1 MISDS
6 VVVSGRRDF
15 RQNDKEFPRM
25 SVLHDAVGEMS
36 PIIEVEHSSR
46 RLIVQPRTLRKGSIS
61 PPHRHRYGQL
71 IYAISGL
78 LILRSS
84 RGIWMVPNGRGV
96 WVPPLMEHSLEVLA
110 DSEMRCA
117 YLDDDLSHR
126 VRGRCSVVAVIPLLR
141 ELILYVA
148 DSTAPLEEAIESSLG
163 TLISAIIDKA
173 NTSALEI
180 PAPKEPGLLTIF
192 RKLVEKPGDNR
203 TCSEWADAVGTTERS
218 MCRHLKKETGMTFRI
233 WRQQI
238 RLLMSLE
245 KLAKGEPVTNVAMDV
260 GYNTTSA
267 FITAFRQTF
276 GITPNIYFRET

>member
-1 MISDS
+1 MSIL
-6 VVVSGRRDF
+6 RD
-15 RQNDKEFPRM
+15 
-25 SVLHDAVGEMS
+25 AAGESS
-36 PIIEVEHSSR
+36 PIVEVEDSSGS
-46 RLIVQPRTLRKGSIS
+46 LIVQPRTLRKGSFS
-61 PPHRHRYGQL
+61 PPHRHHYGQL

-84 RGIWMVPNGRGV
+84 LGIWMVPNGRGV
-96 WVPPLMEHSLEVLA
+96 WVPPLLEHSLEVLA

-117 YLDDDLSHR
+117 YLDGDLSGH
-126 VRGRCSVVAVIPLLR
+126 VRGLCRVVAITPLLR

-148 DSTAPLEEAIESSLG
+148 DSKRPLGEAIESSLG
-163 TLISAIIDKA
+163 TLISAIVDKA
-173 NTSALEI
+173 ITSAFEI

-192 RKLVEKPGDNR
+192 RQLVESPGDNR

-245 KLAKGEPVTNVAMDV
+245 KLATGEPVTNVAMDV
-260 GYNTTSA
+260 GYNTPSA

-276 GITPNIYFRET
+276 GTTPNIYFRET

>member
-1 MISDS
+1 
-6 VVVSGRRDF
+6 
-15 RQNDKEFPRM
+15 M
-25 SVLHDAVGEMS
+25 SVLRDAAGESS
-36 PIIEVEHSSR
+36 PIVEVEDSSR
-46 RLIVQPRTLRKGSIS
+46 RMIVQPRTLRKGSFN
-61 PPHRHRYGQL
+61 PPHRHHYGQL

-78 LILRSS
+78 LILRSAL
-84 RGIWMVPNGRGV
+84 GIWMVPNGRGV

-117 YLDDDLSHR
+117 YLDGDLSGR
-126 VRGRCSVVAVIPLLR
+126 IRGGCTVVAVTPLLR

-148 DSTAPLEEAIESSLG
+148 DNAPPLEEEIESSLG
-163 TLISAIIDKA
+163 TLISAIVDKA
-173 NTSALEI
+173 ITSAFEI

-203 TCSEWADAVGTTERS
+203 TCSEWADAAGITERS

-276 GITPNIYFRET
+276 GTTPNIYFRETLPQ